1 MQQRVGEQVALE
13 VPEVAEVASVDA
25 DASRRKARGGLLLN
39 TKVQGGR
46 SATAAAGNKEYTS
59 STANRGAKGFVMM
72 RGANVRSKS
81 GKTSDGGGGAKQHAA
96 SNNGAGAASEA
107 AYPYNTRKQISQPRR
122 GPAAGASSAAHGP
135 SGLALQSS
143 NGKYSSHRSQKSKKM
158 SNGGS
163 KPKVGGHRQKP
174 DLDSSIKSTK
184 QSARQARTAGAKSRA
199 NTTAEN
205 ISARQGPY
213 QLGQASYSGAQRHPA
228 QNEDSYQRGRS

>member
-1 MQQRVGEQVALE
+1 M
-13 VPEVAEVASVDA
+13 DA
-25 DASRRKARGGLLLN
+25 DASRRKTRGALLLN

-46 SATAAAGNKEYTS
+46 SATAAAGNKDYTS
-59 STANRGAKGFVMM
+59 STVNNGGKGFTLM
-72 RGANVRSKS
+72 RGANLRSKS
-81 GKTSDGGGGAKQHAA
+81 GKTSDGGGGAKQHTA
-96 SNNGAGAASEA
+96 SNNGTGAASEA

-135 SGLALQSS
+135 SGQVLQSS

-158 SNGGS
+158 SNGGNS
-163 KPKVGGHRQKP
+163 KSKVGGHRQKP

-184 QSARQARTAGAKSRA
+184 QSERQMRNAGARSRA

-213 QLGQASYSGAQRHPA
+213 QLSQAHYGGPQRQPA
-228 QNEDSYQRGRS
+228 QNEDNYQRGRS